1 MLQPAYT
8 TQFQK
13 DLKKM
18 KKRGKDL
25 QKIKAIIKDL
35 VHEKTLKDRYKDH
48 KLVGNY
54 HGRRECH
61 IAPDWLLV
69 YKSSSY
75 DIIFERTG
83 SHSDLF
89 KK

>member
-1 MLQPAYT
+1 MLQPGYT
-8 TQFQK
+8 NQFQK

-25 QKIKAIIKDL
+25 KKIKTILNDL
-35 VHEKTLKDRYKDH
+35 VHEQTIESRHRDH

-61 IAPDWLLV
+61 IEPDWLLV
-69 YKSSSY
+69 YKSSSD

-89 KK
+89 K